1 MVERTLEE
9 DPWHKDV
16 HAAMLHKTTK
26 IQGGLGGPWGHQR
39 GSKWVLLGWQVK
51 RTYEGEQAEFSWIDQ
66 SGDALD

>member
-1 MVERTLEE
+1 M
-9 DPWHKDV
+9 PQ
-16 HAAMLHKTTK
+16 MLHKTTK

-51 RTYEGEQAEFSWIDQ
+51 KTIEGEQAEFSWMDQ